1 MPLLTHPH
9 TFQYW
14 WLVVPT
20 TSFRTLQAVLS
31 RASGVDIT
39 IRLASYHRVY
49 LLRNARDN
57 SILYCLFTTLLRNEI
72 SQLSRYTLAL
82 ATWHQSTYW

>member
-20 TSFRTLQAVLS
+20 TSFLF

-39 IRLASYHRVY
+39 ILLASYYRVY

-72 SQLSRYTLAL
+72 SQLSRYALAL